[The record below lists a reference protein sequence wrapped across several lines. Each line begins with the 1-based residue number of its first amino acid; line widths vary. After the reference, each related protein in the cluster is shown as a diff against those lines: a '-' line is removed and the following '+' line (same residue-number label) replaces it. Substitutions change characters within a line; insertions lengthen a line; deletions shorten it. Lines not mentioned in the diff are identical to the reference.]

1 MATDHCKLSLLN
13 HISKLQERIPMSYP
27 SKLEYLKTI
36 FIRYRE
42 SNKSKKSQILDEFC
56 EICGITRKHAIRLL
70 KYGPRER
77 RAHFGP
83 KVKYA
88 PETLISPLRYI
99 WRSMN
104 QANSKKIKSGLDEWL
119 GYASECDESQ
129 LFTDEVRSLLLTISC
144 SSLERLLRKIRW
156 SQIRGKSAT
165 KPSKGFMNRIPIQ
178 AKDWNVTAP
187 GTIQADT
194 VAHCGDSLLGSFV
207 YSLTATDL
215 HSGWTENRATWN
227 KGMSGVIGQIGVIE
241 RRLPFLIQSFKTDSG
256 TEFMNYMLKDYLE
269 KRETPVKMVR
279 SRPYRSND
287 NCYVE
292 QKNFTHVRELFGYQR
307 LNDPKLVNLMNEIYS
322 DYWNPLQNY
331 FIPSTKLLRKTRIG
345 ARIKKEFEP
354 HKTPYQR
361 LIESSELTEAQKS
374 ALQARKKEL
383 NPFELSKALHQK
395 LREFFEQVQSKGVK
409 SA

>member
-1 MATDHCKLSLLN
+1 
-13 HISKLQERIPMSYP
+13 MSYP

-36 FIRYRE
+36 FLRYKE
-42 SNKSKKSQILDEFC
+42 SNKLKKSQILDEYC

-70 KYGPRER
+70 KKAPAER
-77 RAHFGP
+77 RLHFGP
-83 KVKYA
+83 RVKYDPA
-88 PETLISPLRYI
+88 VLISPLRYI
-99 WRSMN
+99 WQSMN
-104 QANSKKIKSGLDEWL
+104 QSNSKKIKSGLTEWL
-119 GYASECDESQ
+119 SYASKCDQSH
-129 LFTDEVRSLLLTISC
+129 LFTDDVRALLLKISC
-144 SSLERLLRKIRW
+144 SSIERLLKKIRW
-156 SQIRGKSAT
+156 AERKGKSTT
-165 KPSKGFMNRIPIQ
+165 KGNKGFLNRIPIQ

-187 GTIQADT
+187 GTLQADT
-194 VAHCGDSLLGSFV
+194 VAHCGDSLLGSFI

-227 KGMSGVIGQIGVIE
+227 KGMSGVIAQIATIE
-241 RRLPFLIQSFKTDSG
+241 QGLPFKIQSFKTDSG
-256 TEFMNYMLKDYLE
+256 TEFMNHMLKDYLE
-269 KRETPVKMVR
+269 NREKPIKMVR

-307 LNDPKLVNLMNEIYS
+307 LNDPKLVDLMNEIYS
-322 DYWNPLQNY
+322 EYWNPLQNF

-361 LIESSELTEAQKS
+361 LIDSDALSNDQKEL
-374 ALQARKKEL
+374 LRARKQTL
-383 NPFELSKALHQK
+383 NPFELSKVLEQK
-395 LREFFEQVQSKGVK
+395 LRHFFEQVQVTKVK